1 MTQYITELFEAARA
15 PVVEW
20 AGAPLYG
27 LYQFDNVPEEIFI
40 EFLKAKPSPI
50 QGLKLSVDD
59 GVLEIEGVEA
69 QTMLLWHDT
78 APPKVPVKIISAEGK
93 TPVLKMWNVW
103 RAGRDVTQAWLGNA
117 GMRIE
122 ETGNQLLLR
131 CSDGEGPIDFSNLEV
146 RVTLK

>member
-1 MTQYITELFEAARA
+1 MTEYLSELFEAARA

-20 AGAPLYG
+20 EGAPLHG
-27 LYQFDNVPEEIFI
+27 LYQFDDSPEEMQI
-40 EFLKAKPSPI
+40 EFLKAESSPV
-50 QGLKLSVDD
+50 QGLSLGIEGGVLSVN
-59 GVLEIEGVEA
+59 GIEAEDMV
-69 QTMLLWHDT
+69 LWHDT
-78 APPKVPVKIISAEGK
+78 APITVSVRVIAKPNEKPI
-93 TPVLKMWNVW
+93 LKMWNVW